1 MKIIDFIKSNQD
13 TMVLGTM
20 PAPIRDLI
28 QGIAEKYHVQTK
40 TRGRA
45 KNKVFVLIKNSGSR
59 IPENS
64 AKIVDE
70 ITKGKVGT
78 KLNIHKFWFG
88 SKTQKKKNIS
98 GAPNNDTTPQV
109 GDVVGGKAPAI
120 TADSS
125 IGHAMLL
132 KMGWKPG
139 DSLGDGTGITEPIQA
154 VVRSKRG
161 GLGTE

>member
-1 MKIIDFIKSNQD
+1 
-13 TMVLGTM
+13 MVLGTM

-28 QGIAEKYHVQTK
+28 QDIAQKYHVITK

-59 IPENS
+59 VPENFLE
-64 AKIVDE
+64 IVDE
-70 ITKGKVGT
+70 ITRDKIGM
-78 KLNIHKFWFG
+78 KLNISKFWYG
-88 SKTQKKKNIS
+88 SPKASKKKIIS
-98 GAPNNDTTPQV
+98 GAPNKDTTPQI

-120 TADSS
+120 TAENS
-125 IGHAMLL
+125 IGHQMLL

-139 DSLGDGTGITEPIQA
+139 NSLGDGTGIVEPIQA